1 MVPSYK
7 ATNGLWAEF
16 DGIVAETAEQ
26 ADTVDAQGLGR
37 RRNQVL
43 DRALREAWLTEQ
55 YSLWLRCVLVGV
67 LALAVCLPLIAVLMS
82 LVLIIGSVPAIR
94 MLLSL
99 HPAEVLHGR

>member
-1 MVPSYK
+1 MLVAVVLAVSVGRWYLLHVVPDYK
-7 ATNGLWAEF
+7 AINGLWAEF

-43 DRALREAWLTEQ
+43 DRVLREAWLTEQ

-67 LALAVCLPLIAVLMS
+67 LALAVCLPLIAVLT
-82 LVLIIGSVPAIR
+82 LGA
-94 MLLSL
+94 
-99 HPAEVLHGR
+99 